1 VTGARRVPA
10 AEAPAALLALLEE
23 RPLREP
29 VAFVGLDGGG
39 GAGKSTLARA
49 VAARRG
55 DVRVLRLDDFF
66 QSVEAFADSIDLER
80 LEREALAPLREGRP
94 ARFRRFDWHSL
105 GLEEWREVAP
115 GRIVIVEG
123 VFALQPALRPLYDVT
138 AWLETDTAIRLR
150 RGLERDGAEAE
161 PMWRDW
167 QANEDRHR
175 AEVEPESTVDLI
187 VLG

>member
-1 VTGARRVPA
+1 VSALRVAA
-10 AEAPAALLALLEE
+10 AEAPAALARLLDE
-23 RPLREP
+23 RPLRKP
-29 VAFVGLDGGG
+29 VAFVGIDGGG

-49 VAARRG
+49 LAAQRG
-55 DVRVLRLDDFF
+55 DVAIVHLDDFF

-80 LEREALAPLREGRP
+80 LERDALDPLRRGEP

-115 GRIVIVEG
+115 ARIVVLEA

-138 AWLETDTAIRLR
+138 AWVETDVGLRLE

-161 PMWRDW
+161 AMWREW
-167 QANEDRHR
+167 QANEERHR
-175 AEVEPESTVDLI
+175 AEVRPEETVDLI

>member
-1 VTGARRVPA
+1 MTARQVA
-10 AEAPAALLALLEE
+10 AADAPEALLARLDE

-29 VAFVGLDGGG
+29 VAFVAVDGGG

-49 VAARRG
+49 VAERRP
-55 DVRVLRLDDFF
+55 DVRVLHLDDFF
-66 QSVEAFADSIDLER
+66 QSVEAFADSVDLER
-80 LEREALAPLREGRP
+80 LERDALTPLRQGEP

-105 GLEEWREVAP
+105 GLEEWREVEP

-138 AWLETDTAIRLR
+138 AWVETDAGVRLE
-150 RGLERDGAEAE
+150 RGLERDGPEAEA
-161 PMWRDW
+161 MWRVW
-167 QANEDRHR
+167 QGNEDRHR
-175 AEVEPESTVDLI
+175 AEVAPESTVDVL